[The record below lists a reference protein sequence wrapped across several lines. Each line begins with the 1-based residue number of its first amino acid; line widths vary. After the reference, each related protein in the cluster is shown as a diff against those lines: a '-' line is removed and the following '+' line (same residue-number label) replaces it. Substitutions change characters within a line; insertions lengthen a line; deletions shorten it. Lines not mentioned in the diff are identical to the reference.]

1 MFKKIAVLATVA
13 LSAMAFTAVA
23 VAQPGNSKAQDA
35 IAGAKCVQAGVG
47 TLVSLGLIDEAAQ
60 GKIDYSTLADP
71 VNGPIFLSLAPGS
84 FIPLKDVIAL
94 HRSNPEYFAWCTT
107 S

>member
-1 MFKKIAVLATVA
+1 MFKKITVLATVA

-23 VAQPGNSKAQDA
+23 VAQPGKGNSENA
-35 IAGAKCVQAGVG
+35 IAAAKCVQAGVG

-60 GKIDYSTLADP
+60 GKIDYSALADP
-71 VNGPIFLSLAPGS
+71 DNGPIFASLPTGS

-94 HRSNPEYFAWCTT
+94 HRSSPELFAWCR
-107 S
+107 

>member
-1 MFKKIAVLATVA
+1 MLGKIAVLATVA
-13 LSAMAFTAVA
+13 LSAMSFTAVA
-23 VAQPGNSKAQDA
+23 IAQPGNGKAQNA

-60 GKIDYSTLADP
+60 GKIDYSLLADP
-71 VNGPIFLSLAPGS
+71 DNGPIFTSLPTGS

-94 HRSNPEYFAWCTT
+94 HRSNPELFAWCR
-107 S
+107 

>member
-23 VAQPGNSKAQDA
+23 VAQPGKGNSQDA
-35 IAGAKCVQAGVG
+35 IAAAKCVQAGVG
-47 TLVSLGLIDEAAQ
+47 TLVSLGLIDEAARS
-60 GKIDYSTLADP
+60 GVDYSTLADLED
-71 VNGPIFLSLAPGS
+71 GPIFAALPAGS

-94 HRSNPEYFAWCTT
+94 HRSSPGLFAWCR
-107 S
+107 